1 MPTQKPKSKARRRKP
16 RVFELELL
24 PEGSPGTEPTIKEGL
39 SDVVLSH
46 GIHVDHSEGMVV
58 ISLYDEDHDKVF
70 YMAMD
75 PETAMRVEARIGRR
89 ITQALGDHSSHEL
102 H

>member
-1 MPTQKPKSKARRRKP
+1 MPMKKSRRRRLP
-16 RVFELELL
+16 VFELELL
-24 PEGSPGTEPTIKEGL
+24 PDADDAGGEPTIKEGL

-46 GIHVDHSEGMVV
+46 GIHIDHEGGQVI
-58 ISLYDEDHDKVF
+58 ISLYDEDHDKIF
-70 YMAMD
+70 YMALD

>member
-1 MPTQKPKSKARRRKP
+1 MPMTKHPPKKRNSRLP
-16 RVFELELL
+16 VIELELL
-24 PEGSPGTEPTIKEGL
+24 PDNEEPTIKEGL

-46 GIHVDHSEGMVV
+46 GIHIDHEGGQVI
-58 ISLYDEDHDKVF
+58 ISLYDEDHDKIF
-70 YMAMD
+70 YMALD